1 MTKTEKTKYISYMT
15 LKDELKSF
23 TGQGTDL
30 KLDGH
35 LSNASEIAAACVFNE
50 ESSYMRDYVRDREG
64 RLVSLNFDKV
74 ENL

>member
-1 MTKTEKTKYISYMT
+1 MTKTEKTRYISYMA

-30 KLDGH
+30 KLEGH
-35 LSNASEIAAACVFNE
+35 LSDANEIAAACVFNE
-50 ESSYMRDYVRDREG
+50 DSSYMRDYVRDKEG

>member
-1 MTKTEKTKYISYMT
+1 MTKTEKTRYISYMA

-23 TGQGTDL
+23 VGQGTDL

-35 LSNASEIAAACVFNE
+35 LSDANEIAAACVFNE
-50 ESSYMRDYVRDREG
+50 DCSYMRDYVRDTQG
-64 RLVSLNFDKV
+64 HLVSLNFDKV